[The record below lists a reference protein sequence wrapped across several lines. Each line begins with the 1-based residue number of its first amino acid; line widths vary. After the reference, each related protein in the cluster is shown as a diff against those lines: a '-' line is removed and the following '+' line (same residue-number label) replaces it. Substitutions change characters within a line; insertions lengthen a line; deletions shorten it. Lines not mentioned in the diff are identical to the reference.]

1 MEITD
6 EEKAQHYLSHIGY
19 YRLSAYMYPLLSIP
33 KEQHLFKRGVSF
45 GKVMMLYR
53 FDKKLR
59 LLLFNEIEKIEVA
72 VRCAIVNF
80 GTEMT
85 GNPFWMTDANNFSN
99 PSKFNRSIRLIE
111 DELNHT
117 KEDFI
122 NHFKETYTNQYP
134 PSWMLTEI
142 LPFGVITNIYS
153 NIKNKKIKKRIAQSF
168 GLQVAYM
175 CPLLS
180 VPKEQHLFKQGV
192 SFGKVMMLYRF
203 DKKLR
208 LLLFNEIEKIEVAV
222 RCAIVNFGTEM
233 TGNSFWMTDANN
245 FSNPSKFNR
254 SICLIEDELNHT
266 KEDFINHFKE
276 TYTNQYPPSWMLTEI
291 LPFGVITNIYSNIK
305 NKKIKKRIA
314 QSFGL
319 QVAPFESWLTVI
331 TVTRNSCCHHAR
343 VWNRVF
349 SIRATMPIRMSR
361 PWITLPTDP
370 LKVYFDMCII
380 KYFID
385 IISPNN
391 DMLDKMNSLFATFP
405 EIDKAA
411 LGFPSG
417 WENEPLWQ

>member
-1 MEITD
+1 MTTKIPFIKTYSTPQELVQLLKTRGMEITD

-142 LPFGVITNIYS
+142 LPFGVITN
-153 NIKNKKIKKRIAQSF
+153 
-168 GLQVAYM
+168 V
-175 CPLLS
+175 
-180 VPKEQHLFKQGV
+180 
-192 SFGKVMMLYRF
+192 
-203 DKKLR
+203 
-208 LLLFNEIEKIEVAV
+208 
-222 RCAIVNFGTEM
+222 
-233 TGNSFWMTDANN
+233 
-245 FSNPSKFNR
+245 
-254 SICLIEDELNHT
+254 
-266 KEDFINHFKE
+266 
-276 TYTNQYPPSWMLTEI
+276 
-291 LPFGVITNIYSNIK
+291 YSNIK

-361 PWITLPTDP
+361 PWITLQTDP

-380 KYFID
+380 KYFLD

-391 DMLDKMNSLFATFP
+391 DIA
-405 EIDKAA
+405 
-411 LGFPSG
+411 
-417 WENEPLWQ
+417 